1 MPDHHNDHVT
11 IIVPAHLAE
20 ALVRAL
26 EAASARSDE
35 SRSDE
40 ILAKLKGIETM
51 GNTLSGKLDDIS
63 AREEAAQAK
72 FSADL
77 QKIADAVRNNTPAV
91 GTTITQAQ
99 VDRQSAIADSLDT
112 LVTTADSLV
121 ASLGSGSV
129 SGGGA
134 GAGGDTTG
142 GAGST
147 VSGGGSTVGGGA
159 GGDTTGGA
167 GAGGDTTGGAG
178 AGGDTTAGGA
188 ATAPVFDANDTTAN
202 DPAGRNS
209 PMLPNFDPSR
219 PPTS

>member
-11 IIVPAHLAE
+11 IIVPARLAE

-40 ILAKLKGIETM
+40 ILAKLEGLETM
-51 GNTLSGKLDDIS
+51 SQNLSGQLDDIS
-63 AREEAAQAK
+63 AREEAARGR
-72 FSADL
+72 FSDDL
-77 QKIADAVRNNTPAV
+77 QKIADAIRNNTPAA
-91 GTTITQAQ
+91 GATITQAQ
-99 VDRQSAIADSLDT
+99 VDRQKAIADSLDT

-129 SGGGA
+129 SAGGA

-147 VSGGGSTVGGGA
+147 VSGSA

-167 GAGGDTTGGAG
+167 GAGAG
-178 AGGDTTAGGA
+178 AGGDTIGGA
-188 ATAPVFDANDTTAN
+188 AAGGGVTASPAFDATDQTPNA
-202 DPAGRNS
+202 PGGRNS
-209 PMLPNFDPSR
+209 PMLSGFDQAQ